1 MATNQKIELVKGGQ
15 KVDDVFVPKTPATAP
30 VITPSSLEPTT
41 AFNLPTPPVP
51 TGQTALMA
59 DFEVQDEFTQA
70 LTDSKKTAETAKTN
84 SLDAYIKQ
92 LQESKGLTQLTADE
106 YAKDGGVDSI
116 TPELNDIND
125 KIRKEQLALRRATER
140 IEKVG
145 GGLASG
151 ATAEISNLERD
162 SFAKQADLSIIQ
174 MAAQGKYDSAKEIA
188 DRAVAAKLEQQNIY
202 NETLKFAYE
211 ENKDL
216 FTTAEQREFETLL
229 GNRER
234 KLTEEKERQTAIYD
248 LALQAQADG
257 APTSVVQQ
265 MMKAKTR
272 EEAMGAGGSYI
283 GALDRQMK
291 QANIA
296 QSYASIANINSQI
309 ADRQAQTN
317 EMGTLNGKPQ
327 NVTQASANGY
337 ADRIAQANSSLSLLG
352 NKFTGTL
359 AIGGALPN
367 WLQSGDR
374 QAFEQAKNNFATA
387 VLRRESGASIAP
399 TEFATLE
406 KTYFPMP
413 GDDEQVLQ
421 QKEELRN
428 TVINSF
434 YREANVPRP
443 VIAGDVIEA
452 DDGTKYRVGLDGET
466 LEPIE

>member
-151 ATAEISNLERD
+151 ATAEIGNLERD

-188 DRAVAAKLEQQNIY
+188 DRAVSAKLEQQNIY

-283 GALDRQMK
+283 GALDRQLK
-291 QANIA
+291 NA
-296 QSYASIANINSQI
+296 QINSANRANQPSG
-309 ADRQAQTN
+309 N
-317 EMGTLNGKPQ
+317 ETGTLNGKPQ

-413 GDDEQVLQ
+413 GDDEQVLE